1 MSLQSFSKDFAKQ
14 FRNECE
20 LYTPALEYKKGNLRV
35 RQFNGDHA
43 EMAILGERLAEKF
56 FNTHLICQ
64 ILLSIKHKAIPA
76 SRRLFNKVLELKNES
91 EASLHLE
98 PYTANYYNGLIHM
111 LDSYS
116 KLIISFKTD
125 FEEQVYGQLNKYCT
139 DILRSDGSAVAESS
153 SLTPLIELTEFYLK
167 NILAYYNY
175 FIVSWQNEANNNK
188 GIALTTHLADNL
200 QGLMLYTEDAI
211 ACIENTHSLL
221 LVWGAQME
229 IKEEQELYN

>member
-35 RQFNGDHA
+35 RQFNGDHV

-56 FNTHLICQ
+56 FNTQLISE
-64 ILLSIKHKAIPA
+64 ILLSIRNEAIPA
-76 SRRLFNKVLELKNES
+76 ARRLFNKVVEIKYES
-91 EASLHLE
+91 ETSLLLE
-98 PYTANYYNGLIHM
+98 PYTANYYNGLIAM

-116 KLIISFKTD
+116 KLIIAFKTD
-125 FEEQVYGQLNKYCT
+125 FEELVYRQLNKYCT
-139 DILRSDGSAVAESS
+139 DILGSDGSPVADSS
-153 SLTPLIELTEFYLK
+153 SLTPLVELTEFYLK

-175 FIVSWQNEANNNK
+175 FMVSWQNEANNNR
-188 GIALTTHLADNL
+188 GIALTTHLAEDL

-211 ACIENTHSLL
+211 ACIEDAQSLL
-221 LVWGAQME
+221 RAWETQME